1 LFSLIGLPHADD
13 APLLAALGPDDDDQS
28 MLHVAD
34 ADKASFT
41 VRETNVFGSKVT
53 GIENGPRLR
62 KVKASF
68 DQSLFPFYRVIGY
81 LHELLYVQ

>member
-13 APLLAALGPDDDDQS
+13 APLLAALGPDNDDQS
-28 MLHVAD
+28 VLQVAD
-34 ADKASFT
+34 ADKPSFT
-41 VRETNVFGSKVT
+41 VRETNVFGSEMM
-53 GIENGPRLR
+53 GIENVPRPR
-62 KVKASF
+62 KVEASL